1 MNILNYLY
9 SQDTDLDEVL
19 ENNNSQTVSGREPIE
34 SQSEFLT
41 NAMTF
46 AKDVVD
52 FQFDAINND
61 LQTVH

>member
-9 SQDTDLDEVL
+9 TQDTDLDEVL

-34 SQSEFLT
+34 SQSEFLA